1 MNHPRLVL
9 NVHWSRSL
17 ISCSWQWMAFLWV
30 SCAACSVAP
39 PAPAALPPSSPSCP
53 LNPPMPSCPTWR
65 PGLYRPD
72 PQGRRAF
79 VPGEELGVLLE
90 EGMPQGRGAGSS
102 TSQSGRN
109 SSIPNGNWIS
119 LKCSWLAQ
127 VGGTELDAC
136 TSAVP
141 LRRGK
146 RGKQLVPL
154 GNLKKI
160 RVLCWTRYVSRFIW
174 TPVCLFSSHRS
185 FTFRNS
191 FFHLS
196 FVPFPA
202 SFSQFV
208 CYLYPEGRSSW
219 THSYFIIR
227 LFVFMAAT
235 CSFVASFPP
244 YWWFYRTT
252 TFFSGFIGCMGH
264 CRSLIT
270 IDVFTLRMKVNVALS
285 VVLRHYDVQSAIFYH
300 LII

>member
-39 PAPAALPPSSPSCP
+39 PAPAASPPSSPSCP

-191 FFHLS
+191 FFPSFLCPVSCFLLPVCLLS
-196 FVPFPA
+196 LPRRPFFLNAFLLYHP
-202 SFSQFV
+202 SLCFYG
-208 CYLYPEGRSSW
+208 CYLFLCCFISSLLV
-219 THSYFIIR
+219 I
-227 LFVFMAAT
+227 L
-235 CSFVASFPP
+235 
-244 YWWFYRTT
+244 
-252 TFFSGFIGCMGH
+252 
-264 CRSLIT
+264 
-270 IDVFTLRMKVNVALS
+270 
-285 VVLRHYDVQSAIFYH
+285 
-300 LII
+300 